1 MHTALARLTPEHVRS
16 ALGLVRT
23 GTVYDLGLEINERMP
38 QGARGQFVP
47 FSRAFSTT
55 PAMTARDGIFSFS
68 TEVVI
73 GTLHTSTHIDAFIHV
88 QADGRVFG
96 DLDAS
101 EARSD
106 QGWRVHGV
114 ETIAPIVGRCVL
126 LDVAGVK
133 GVPLLPDGY
142 EVTIADL
149 VAAAAATGLSVES
162 GDIVLVRTGK
172 LSEFSDPERFQAG
185 EPGVGRE
192 AAIWLY
198 EQGMSVL
205 ATDTT
210 GTEPLPFADPRK
222 TTHAAMLVERGVH
235 LIENV
240 FLDDLARDGV
250 AEAAFIC
257 TPLKLTGCTGS
268 WVRPI
273 AIA

>member
-1 MHTALARLTPEHVRS
+1 MLSALARLTPEHVRA
-16 ALGLVRT
+16 ALALVRT

-55 PAMTARDGIFSFS
+55 PEMTARDEVFSFS

-73 GTLHTSTHIDAFIHV
+73 GTLHTSTHIDAFAHV
-88 QADGRVFG
+88 QADGRVFDG
-96 DLDAS
+96 VDAS

-133 GVPLLPDGY
+133 GVPILPDGY

-149 VAAAAATGLSVES
+149 ADAAAATGRSIES

-172 LSEFSDPERFQAG
+172 LSQFDDPDRFQAG

-198 EQGMSVL
+198 ERGMSVL
-205 ATDTT
+205 GTDTT

-240 FLDDLARDGV
+240 FLDELAREGV
-250 AEAAFIC
+250 AEAAFVC

>member
-1 MHTALARLTPEHVRS
+1 MLSALARLTPEHVRA
-16 ALGLVRT
+16 ALALVRT

-55 PAMTARDGIFSFS
+55 PAMTARDEVFSFS

-73 GTLHTSTHIDAFIHV
+73 GTLHTSTHIDAFAHV
-88 QADGRVFG
+88 QADGRVFDG
-96 DLDAS
+96 VDAS

-133 GVPLLPDGY
+133 GVPILPDGY

-149 VAAAAATGLSVES
+149 ADAAAATGRSIES

-172 LSEFSDPERFQAG
+172 LSQFDDPDRFQAG

-198 EQGMSVL
+198 ERGMSVL
-205 ATDTT
+205 GTDTT

-240 FLDDLARDGV
+240 FLDELAREGV
-250 AEAAFIC
+250 AEAAFVC

>member
-1 MHTALARLTPEHVRS
+1 
-16 ALGLVRT
+16 
-23 GTVYDLGLEINERMP
+23 
-38 QGARGQFVP
+38 VP

-55 PAMTARDGIFSFS
+55 PAMTARDEVFSFS

-73 GTLHTSTHIDAFIHV
+73 GTLHTSTHIDAFAHV
-88 QADGRVFG
+88 QADGRVFDG
-96 DLDAS
+96 VDAS

-133 GVPLLPDGY
+133 GVPILPDGY

-149 VAAAAATGLSVES
+149 ADAAAATGRSIES

-172 LSEFSDPERFQAG
+172 LSQFDDPDRFQAG

-198 EQGMSVL
+198 ERGMSVL
-205 ATDTT
+205 GTDTT

-240 FLDDLARDGV
+240 FLDELAREGV
-250 AEAAFIC
+250 AEAAFVC